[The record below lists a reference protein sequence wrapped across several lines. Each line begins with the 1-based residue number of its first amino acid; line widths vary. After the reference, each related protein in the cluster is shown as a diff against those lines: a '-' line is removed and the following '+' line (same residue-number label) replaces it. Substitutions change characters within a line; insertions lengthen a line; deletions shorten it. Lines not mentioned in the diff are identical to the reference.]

1 MATSDLEKLCSI
13 VSSLGGPT
21 YTRNELEG
29 ATQTA
34 PGKALIEWIA
44 AQFPLEDGKDDDEYL
59 QRALLSRIALEDD
72 EVKLLQNSK
81 LPTDADRKTD
91 LSTYIPPSRQSLRMT
106 LIDNNAY
113 TLEQEVLLLQ
123 HRLQQAESVTQQLQ
137 KTTHAITAEL
147 NSIRGD
153 TVKKQEE
160 LESLSLKE
168 DAVIA
173 GTFSK
178 FFRLMKS
185 WQENLHLDVTS
196 DHLAK
201 SLDVRNQIT
210 QDVSAQLSAIET
222 WKDVHQLPTSAAHL
236 AIEALR
242 LQRVLGLDQDDNT
255 TGKTTN
261 LLLSSAEESAYCQQL
276 ELLVQSLEDV
286 GGDEGEIYD
295 VLQQLALENEESHRA
310 PLDIERELKL
320 AWNMDQLAILEARIA
335 VLDEGLSQFHQSV
348 LPPLEGIHTH
358 LAEHQTFFQDSQAIL
373 DKFLQEIQEI
383 DFAIHEANRRAST
396 SSQKRCTDKS
406 NHQRRESAL
415 KDDLKTAFKNLE
427 SLRLSDM
434 PPLVLLDQEDV
445 LSELR
450 ALKAKEK
457 VVHDQEEK
465 RCSSLPTAL
474 NSLMAMHDTTLKATY
489 AHSEMNTS
497 PPFQLSPSVTRLQG
511 DARAK
516 GDALT
521 AETQRL
527 QKVCVGF

>member
-1 MATSDLEKLCSI
+1 MAPSDLEKLCSI

-106 LIDNNAY
+106 LTDNNAY

-160 LESLSLKE
+160 LESLSLKVCE
-168 DAVIA
+168 Y
-173 GTFSK
+173 
-178 FFRLMKS
+178 
-185 WQENLHLDVTS
+185 
-196 DHLAK
+196 
-201 SLDVRNQIT
+201 
-210 QDVSAQLSAIET
+210 VSAQLSAIET

-348 LPPLEGIHTH
+348 LPPLEGIHTR
-358 LAEHQTFFQDSQAIL
+358 LAEHQTFFQDSLAIL

-396 SSQKRCTDKS
+396 SSQKRCTDKL

-415 KDDLKTAFKNLE
+415 EDDLKTAFKNLE

-457 VVHDQEEK
+457 VLHDEEEK

-474 NSLMAMHDTTLKATY
+474 NSLMAMHDTVLNATY
-489 AHSEMNTS
+489 AHSELNTS
-497 PPFQLSPSVTRLQG
+497 PPFQLSPSVTRLQE
-511 DARAK
+511 DAKAQ
-516 GDALT
+516 GDALM
-521 AETQRL
+521 AESQRL
-527 QKVCVGF
+527 QKVCIGF

>member
-72 EVKLLQNSK
+72 VCHVSSACSK
-81 LPTDADRKTD
+81 TYADRKTD

-255 TGKTTN
+255 TGKTTIYYLPRRN
-261 LLLSSAEESAYCQQL
+261 QL
-276 ELLVQSLEDV
+276 
-286 GGDEGEIYD
+286 I
-295 VLQQLALENEESHRA
+295 QLALENEESHRA

-474 NSLMAMHDTTLKATY
+474 NSLMAMHDAVLNATY
-489 AHSEMNTS
+489 AHSELNTS

-511 DARAK
+511 DAKAQ
-516 GDALT
+516 GDALM
-521 AETQRL
+521 AESQRL
-527 QKVCVGF
+527 QKSLRIVDDDRKRRKIKSFVERWNAVS